1 MTGLSYLL
9 TKEMIL
15 AVNGS
20 VIHCVVN
27 NNTVILATIAV
38 LNGAKYLLQLDILN
52 EKLGWKIE
60 NFRWKPAQKA
70 KSENT

>member
-1 MTGLSYLL
+1 
-9 TKEMIL
+9 MIL

-52 EKLGWKIE
+52 EKLG
-60 NFRWKPAQKA
+60 
-70 KSENT
+70 

>member
-38 LNGAKYLLQLDILN
+38 LNGAKCLLQLDILN
-52 EKLGWKIE
+52 EKLG
-60 NFRWKPAQKA
+60 
-70 KSENT
+70 